1 MPRVSTLFFLPM
13 PTKFFTLE
21 EANGLLPQIK
31 PLMSELLE
39 RRAKAVHTSQQMD
52 GFWEEDH
59 ADKGGFHASHLTQ
72 EFFHIER
79 LADEIQAFGCVIKDL
94 NGGLLD
100 FLAEREG
107 REVYLCWRYGEAQIT
122 HYHELHPG
130 FSGRVKIE

>member
-1 MPRVSTLFFLPM
+1 M

-39 RRAKAVHTSQQMD
+39 RRAKAVHTSQQMH

-59 ADKGGFHASHLTQ
+59 ADKGGFNASRLTQ

-79 LADEIQAFGCVIKDL
+79 LVDEIQAFGCVIKDL

-100 FLAEREG
+100 FLAFREG
-107 REVYLCWRYGEAQIT
+107 REVYLCWRYGEAKIT
-122 HYHELHPG
+122 HYHELHTG